1 MENQYTNKRVN
12 RPSMDVSRQYLS
24 PVAESSEKSH
34 SSYSD
39 ASALSST
46 YGAGH
51 VSAFSSLADLKAKLK
66 RTEMLREERRRQLHN
81 LGRDNVSF
89 ASGGQS
95 LPHIIHSRSSS
106 IGSPSREDMQV
117 LGLREPGRTEVPV
130 SSSIGSPSREDMQ
143 VLGLRE
149 PGRTEVPVVRKETD
163 NKLELRDDAIAPDP
177 GQDDRTQVSNDNFVN
192 NEEGKLGRPSLI
204 SIAEGDDL
212 SDTST
217 SQIFSFKRK
226 NSSRNKIHKAGSFR
240 KLAVGRPISRVAKKI
255 WRKVKPIVKPLC
267 GNFKLFRR
275 KEHIDL
281 ERATGY
287 LS

>member
-1 MENQYTNKRVN
+1 MMQSMENQYTNKRVN

-130 SSSIGSPSREDMQ
+130 
-143 VLGLRE
+143 
-149 PGRTEVPVVRKETD
+149 VRKETD

-240 KLAVGRPISRVAKKI
+240 KLAVGRPFSRVAKKI